1 VGSQNLT
8 VAEFMSQARSA
19 LAGGVTKA
27 SLAVVAQRL
36 SEVSQAPDF
45 IPAAELKTMH
55 GSDST
60 ASVLQTDADGLT
72 LVLGL
77 FSPKAETPIHDHNS
91 WGIACVVRG
100 EDRYRHWDLGPDGRL
115 TLLYE
120 RVLSPG
126 DFVTWLDPPSDIHS
140 QQGIGKPVL
149 ELVLF
154 GKNSMA
160 LPRRYFNVD
169 TGEVRTALPQ

>member
-1 VGSQNLT
+1 MSSPAVT
-8 VAEFMSQARSA
+8 VAEFMSDARIA
-19 LAGGVTKA
+19 LEGAVTEE
-27 SLAVVAQRL
+27 SLMAVGRRL
-36 SEVSQAPDF
+36 SEVSQAPNF
-45 IPAAELKTMH
+45 IPAVELKTMH

-60 ASVLQTDADGLT
+60 ATILQTDADGLT

-140 QQGIGKPVL
+140 QQGIGEPVL

-160 LPRRYFNVD
+160 LPRRYFNPD
-169 TGEVRTALPQ
+169 TGEVRTALPL